1 MDSGRN
7 GSDNIEDL
15 VQRTY
20 RFALSLTHD
29 AVRAEDLV
37 QETWLAVL
45 KADGPANR
53 SYLFAAVRSRFI
65 EQFRRGRNVAA
76 RPLCDPARNQQDDR
90 TQRCDGGS
98 VSVDSNGALTVA
110 LGRLRPEERAVIYL
124 ADVEGYTA
132 RETAD
137 LLEVPRGTVL
147 SMIHR
152 AHKKLREILEPKMES
167 RP

>member
-1 MDSGRN
+1 M
-7 GSDNIEDL
+7 
-15 VQRTY
+15 
-20 RFALSLTHD
+20 
-29 AVRAEDLV
+29 
-37 QETWLAVL
+37 
-45 KADGPANR
+45 
-53 SYLFAAVRSRFI
+53 
-65 EQFRRGRNVAA
+65 
-76 RPLCDPARNQQDDR
+76 
-90 TQRCDGGS
+90 
-98 VSVDSNGALTVA
+98 A

-152 AHKKLREILEPKMES
+152 AHKRLRESLEPKMES

>member
-1 MDSGRN
+1 MDSSRN

-45 KADGPANR
+45 KADGPAIR
-53 SYLFAAVRSRFI
+53 SYLCASVRSRFI
-65 EQFRRGRNVAA
+65 EQFRRERTAAA
-76 RPLCDPARNQQDDR
+76 RPLCDSSGKQQDDR
-90 TQRCDGGS
+90 TQRCDGNVG
-98 VSVDSNGALTVA
+98 SNGALAVA

-152 AHKKLREILEPKMES
+152 AHKKLRESLEPQMES